1 MLTILSVKST
11 QQSTKAMNIPTYD
24 FPHSPILW
32 LGLGGILF
40 TLVLYYVNNRAY
52 TISPFNDDN
61 QKTP

>member
-1 MLTILSVKST
+1 
-11 QQSTKAMNIPTYD
+11 MNIPTYD

-32 LGLGGILF
+32 IGLGGILF
-40 TLVLYYVNNRAY
+40 TLVLYYVTNRVY